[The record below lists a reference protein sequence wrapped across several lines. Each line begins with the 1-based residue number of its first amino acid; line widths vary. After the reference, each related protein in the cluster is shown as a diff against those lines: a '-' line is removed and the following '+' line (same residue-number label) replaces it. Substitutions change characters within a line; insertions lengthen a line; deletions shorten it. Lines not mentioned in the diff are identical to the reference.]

1 MAQYFEIH
9 PTHPQARLVRKA
21 VDIVRDDGVIVYPT
35 DASYAFGCRIGAADS
50 VERIRRLRRLDDA
63 HLFTVVCRDI
73 GEVSNYVKIGNEVY
87 RFLRS
92 YTPGPYTFILPATR
106 EVPRRLQHPKR
117 KTVGV
122 RIPDAAIVRAL
133 IEELGEPLLS
143 TTAQLPGDESPMS
156 DPVDMRERL
165 EKQVD
170 LVIDGGPGTLETTT
184 VIDLV
189 DGIPV
194 VAREGKGEPPAAAR

>member
-9 PTHPQARLVRKA
+9 PTHPQSRLVRKA
-21 VDIVRDDGVIVYPT
+21 VDILRDDGVVVYPT
-35 DASYAFGCRIGAADS
+35 DASYAFGCRIGAADA
-50 VERIRRLRRLDDA
+50 VERIRRLRRLEDG
-63 HLFTVVCRDI
+63 HLFTLVCRDI
-73 GEVSNYVKIGNEVY
+73 GEVSTYVKIANEVF

-117 KTVGV
+117 KTVGM
-122 RIPDAAIVRAL
+122 RIPDTPIVRAL

-143 TTAQLPGDESPMS
+143 TTAQLPEDDAPMT
-156 DPVDMRERL
+156 DPVSMRERL

-170 LVIDGGPGTLETTT
+170 LIIDGGPGSIETTT

-189 DGIPV
+189 EGVPV
-194 VAREGKGEPPAAAR
+194 VAREGKGELPAAAR